1 MMLPTV
7 ESSLLYCAAVVFFA
21 ATAHGLT
28 GFGSALIAM
37 PLLLLRLD
45 IRTAAP
51 LVALLTLTV
60 NLAFLFRFRG
70 ALDPRRALPLLGGA
84 AAGVPPG
91 ILFLRRGN
99 PRLLEIALGIV
110 LTSYSLHA
118 LFIRRRI
125 QPVGGRGGFFLG
137 TLSGILGG
145 AINTAGPPAVV
156 YTASQPWS
164 KEEIHVTLQLY
175 FFLAGLMIAAGHY
188 LSGLTTGAV
197 FRQYALLLP
206 ALLPGCALGYALHT
220 KVSQDLYRRLVYVLL
235 AVLGVILLVR

>member
-1 MMLPTV
+1 MTAPV
-7 ESSLLYCAAVVFFA
+7 EASLLYCSAVVFFA

-45 IRTAAP
+45 IGTAAP

-60 NLAFLFRFRG
+60 NVAFLFRFRA
-70 ALDPRRALPLLGGA
+70 ALDPGRIVHLL
-84 AAGVPPG
+84 AGSVVGIPAG
-91 ILFLRRGN
+91 ILFLRRGD
-99 PRLLEIALGIV
+99 PRLLEIVLGMILV
-110 LTSYSLHA
+110 AYALHA
-118 LFIRRRI
+118 LF
-125 QPVGGRGGFFLG
+125 GGRGVPKVRGRGAFLLG
-137 TLSGILGG
+137 TVSGFLGG

-156 YTASQPWS
+156 YAASQSWS

-175 FFLAGLMIAAGHY
+175 FILAGLIIAAGHF

-197 FRQYALLLP
+197 IRQYTVLVP
-206 ALLPGCALGYALHT
+206 ALLTGCDVGYALHT

-235 AVLGVILLVR
+235 AGLGILLLVR

>member
-1 MMLPTV
+1 MAPTV
-7 ESSLLYCAAVVFFA
+7 ESSLLYSAAVVFFA
-21 ATAHGLT
+21 ATVHGLT

-60 NLAFLFRFRG
+60 NVAFLLRFRR
-70 ALDPRRALPLLGGA
+70 ALHPRGALPLLGGA
-84 AAGVPPG
+84 AAGVPMG
-91 ILFLRRGN
+91 ILFLRRGD
-99 PRLLEIALGIV
+99 PRLLEIALGTV
-110 LTSYSLHA
+110 LAAYSLHA
-118 LFIRRRI
+118 LFIRRRV
-125 QPVGGRGGFFLG
+125 QPVGSRGGLLLG
-137 TLSGILGG
+137 TLSGFLGG

-164 KEEIHVTLQLY
+164 KEEVHVTLQFY

-188 LSGLTTGAV
+188 LSGLTTGGV
-197 FRQYALLLP
+197 FRQYTLLLP
-206 ALLPGCALGYALHT
+206 ALLPGCALGYAFHT

-235 AVLGVILLVR
+235 AVLGATLLVR